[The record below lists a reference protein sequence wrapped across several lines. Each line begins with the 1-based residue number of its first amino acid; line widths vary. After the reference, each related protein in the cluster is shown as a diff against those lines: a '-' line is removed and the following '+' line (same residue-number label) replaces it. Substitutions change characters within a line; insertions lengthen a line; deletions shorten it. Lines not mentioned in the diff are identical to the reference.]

1 MWSKC
6 GRKLFRIFN
15 VLQGNESINSVRV
28 LSFNRSW
35 IVLALFINKI
45 QYIITHCAAEIYIKD
60 VSPQPWKNFAVQ
72 KFYISRKIVF
82 NRLFSGI
89 ITKNSCWFK
98 KKNWLTTC
106 SLECSLFSSTIEY
119 RPCGNT
125 FEFSN
130 RIPISTKMTV
140 MVAMSTVFQKWI
152 EFNLKDNTVG

>member
-98 KKNWLTTC
+98 KKIDLQLARWSVHC
-106 SLECSLFSSTIEY
+106 SVRLS
-119 RPCGNT
+119 
-125 FEFSN
+125 
-130 RIPISTKMTV
+130 
-140 MVAMSTVFQKWI
+140 
-152 EFNLKDNTVG
+152 NTVRVATLLNFRIGFPYQRKWL